1 MFNQRERSSKKT
13 ASRKITYGTDA
24 SGFNMYKST
33 DGIRANEKEK
43 KVAPIFKVLF
53 QGSPPFTETS
63 LKIV

>member
-1 MFNQRERSSKKT
+1 
-13 ASRKITYGTDA
+13 
-24 SGFNMYKST
+24 MYKST

>member
-43 KVAPIFKVLF
+43 KLLQSLKYCFKVVLLS
-53 QGSPPFTETS
+53 QK
-63 LKIV
+63 LL